1 MGNSRRV
8 PFVAIVG
15 RKKIGKTSLIE
26 RLLPLLKKGGY
37 RVGVLKYDVGE
48 FQIDYPG
55 KDTYRSY
62 QAGADSVL
70 ISSPDKLAFIK
81 GLDSTPTLK
90 RLINK
95 YFPDTDLVL
104 IEGYKGHDCPEIHLL
119 EPSEAAVGAYCSPRR
134 ICLRHDNT
142 PLQAKAGQGR
152 GKLAR
157 HMLIIKKEAPEEV
170 SPQDVRA
177 ALNFIKKLLK
187 KSQSLSP

>member
-1 MGNSRRV
+1 MGDSRRV

-26 RLLPLLKKGGY
+26 RLLPLLKKDGY
-37 RVGVLKYDVGE
+37 RVGVLKYDVRE

-70 ISSPDKLAFIK
+70 ISSSDKLAFIK
-81 GLDSTPTLK
+81 GLDSTPPLK

-95 YFPDTDLVL
+95 YFSDTDLVL

-119 EPSEAAVGAYCSPRR
+119 EPSEVASCSVGPRV
-134 ICLRHDNT
+134 
-142 PLQAKAGQGR
+142 
-152 GKLAR
+152 AR
-157 HMLIIKKEAPEEV
+157 HMLIIKKKAPEEV

>member
-1 MGNSRRV
+1 MGDSRKV

-37 RVGVLKYDVGE
+37 RVGVLKYDVRE

-70 ISSPDKLAFIK
+70 ISSSDKLAFIK
-81 GLDSTPTLK
+81 GLDSAPPLK

-95 YFPDTDLVL
+95 YFSDTDLVL

-119 EPSEAAVGAYCSPRR
+119 EPSEAASCSVRPRVARLGGA
-134 ICLRHDNT
+134 NV
-142 PLQAKAGQGR
+142 R

-157 HMLIIKKEAPEEV
+157 HMLIIKKRSPEEV

-187 KSQSLSP
+187 KS

>member
-26 RLLPLLKKGGY
+26 GLLPLLKKGGY
-37 RVGVLKYDVGE
+37 RVGVLKYDVRE

-62 QAGADSVL
+62 QAGADSIL

-81 GLDSTPTLK
+81 GLDSTPPLK

-95 YFPDTDLVL
+95 YFSDTDLVL
-104 IEGYKGHDCPEIHLL
+104 IEGYKGRDCPEIHLL
-119 EPSEAAVGAYCSPRR
+119 EPSEAASCSVQSTSGGCRPQR
-134 ICLRHDNT
+134 
-142 PLQAKAGQGR
+142 R

-157 HMLIIKKEAPEEV
+157 HMLTIKKKAPEAV

-177 ALNFIKKLLK
+177 ALNFIKKLIK
-187 KSQSLSP
+187 KS

>member
-1 MGNSRRV
+1 MGNSRKV
-8 PFVAIVG
+8 PFVAVVG

-26 RLLPLLKKGGY
+26 RLLPLLKKEGY

-81 GLDSTPTLK
+81 GLDSTPPLR

-95 YFPDTDLVL
+95 YFSDTDLVL
-104 IEGYKGHDCPEIHLL
+104 IEGYKGHDCPKIHLL
-119 EPSEAAVGAYCSPRR
+119 EPSEAASWKQGVTRSLP
-134 ICLRHDNT
+134 
-142 PLQAKAGQGR
+142 AKDCPI
-152 GKLAR
+152 LV
-157 HMLIIKKEAPEEV
+157 IKKEAHEEV
-170 SPQDVRA
+170 APQDVRA
-177 ALNFIKKLLK
+177 ALSFIRKLLK
-187 KSQSLSP
+187 KSQFLSP